1 VQPHAGG
8 VVVVVDVVVV
18 ELLVIPVVVVVGV
31 FVVEV
36 VVTFALQSAFK
47 LQLVPTFEHPEE
59 QLQTCS
65 HSLSTPAPEHC
76 S

>member
-1 VQPHAGG
+1 
-8 VVVVVDVVVV
+8 VVVLELDVVDVVGILQT
-18 ELLVIPVVVVVGV
+18 EGFPV
-31 FVVEV
+31 
-36 VVTFALQSAFK
+36 QSA
-47 LQLVPTFEHPEE
+47 PTFEHPEE